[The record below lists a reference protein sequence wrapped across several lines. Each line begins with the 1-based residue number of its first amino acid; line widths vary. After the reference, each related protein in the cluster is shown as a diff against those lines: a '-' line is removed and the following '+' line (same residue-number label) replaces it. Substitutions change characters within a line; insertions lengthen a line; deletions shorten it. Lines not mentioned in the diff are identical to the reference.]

1 MPSLQLK
8 SDDTF
13 WAELS
18 FEETRIEALNEPYP
32 YLRINV
38 SLRKRIADKAGQL
51 LQIGGTLFM
60 RRGSQE
66 LAVAELRLNS
76 LGVNLEDRGFYLEIP
91 ILHQQIK
98 AVEDAREDRAPDFRL
113 RVWALV
119 AVSVPSGVHTF
130 AILKGQTSFQI
141 PKDLWVE
148 RLLPSMGYGSFR
160 LITLAFPSFAG
171 EEAFREKVITEV
183 EGAQADF
190 LRGNHD
196 KVVLQC
202 RNALQALLGFVR
214 LDLKGEKATF
224 ENRARAFCEQVLQPA
239 VGKSKAELVQSLILA
254 PWRLFSAPG
263 KPGQKIFSRQDAELA
278 FHLTVTVLSYVGQI
292 FARSGR

>member
-8 SDDTF
+8 SDDSF
-13 WAELS
+13 WAELN
-18 FEETRIEALNEPYP
+18 FEETKIEGLNEPYP

-51 LQIGGTLFM
+51 LQIGGTLLM

-66 LAVAELRLNS
+66 LAVAELRLNT
-76 LGVNLEDRGFYLEIP
+76 LGINLEDRGFYLEIP

-113 RVWALV
+113 SVWALV
-119 AVSVPSGVHTF
+119 AVSMPSGVHSFTV
-130 AILKGQTSFQI
+130 LKGQTNFQI

-160 LITLAFPSFAG
+160 LITIPFPSFAE
-171 EEAFREKVITEV
+171 EEAFREKVLGEI
-183 EGAQADF
+183 EGAQSDF

-196 KVVLQC
+196 RVVLQC

-214 LDLKGEKATF
+214 LDLKGQKVTF
-224 ENRARAFCEQVLQPA
+224 ENRATAC
-239 VGKSKAELVQSLILA
+239 I
-254 PWRLFSAPG
+254 
-263 KPGQKIFSRQDAELA
+263 
-278 FHLTVTVLSYVGQI
+278 
-292 FARSGR
+292 